1 MDIIINNNHN
11 VSTLGDVIIM
21 DVDELHPAWKT
32 YFINVTPSEPGP
44 LKLVLR
50 LKAKQTTL
58 KSGIEITS
66 PQAVNDSETTSDN
79 VERSSDPDTTIVG
92 PEEAI
97 NPELSGDP
105 DTTIVEPKQAINPR
119 KASLQPRRS
128 TTTSCTRGGVQ
139 THTRRPRQR
148 AVAKPVRVLH
158 LPTKPKDSTGMEI
171 ESNNKL
177 DNIMIDPNEFPPRHP
192 LAAFRIAPAQAAY
205 DTAVAQY
212 DKN

>member
-1 MDIIINNNHN
+1 MDTIINNNHN
-11 VSTLGDVIIM
+11 VSTLGNVIIM

-50 LKAKQTTL
+50 LKVKQTTL

-66 PQAVNDSETTSDN
+66 PQAVNDSETTSEN
-79 VERSSDPDTTIVG
+79 VEPPSDPDTMIVG
-92 PEEAI
+92 PEQAI

-105 DTTIVEPKQAINPR
+105 NTTIVEPE
-119 KASLQPRRS
+119 QPPYDL
-128 TTTSCTRGGVQ
+128 GV
-139 THTRRPRQR
+139 R

-177 DNIMIDPNEFPPRHP
+177 NNITIDPNEFPPRRL
-192 LAAFRIAPAQAAY
+192 LAAFHIAPAQAAY
-205 DTAVAQY
+205 NAAVAQY